1 MLVSERRRKTV
12 NYLLYSLFHSLLCK
26 HRDAS
31 IGTVGIAI
39 YKLPTG
45 PCRRQLREEG
55 KGGGGGQ
62 VPAGERLKV
71 FVRVPTCRLQ
81 LSVCCSLAGAEEWCL
96 WWERSSRAGTVSCRG
111 KGKGQS

>member
-1 MLVSERRRKTV
+1 MGRRKVTLVSERWRKTV

-55 KGGGGGQ
+55 GAKCQ
-62 VPAGERLKV
+62 L
-71 FVRVPTCRLQ
+71 VRD
-81 LSVCCSLAGAEEWCL
+81 
-96 WWERSSRAGTVSCRG
+96 
-111 KGKGQS
+111 